1 MVELLVGTFL
11 DPCSILDAEVVLY
24 FIRPPFSIWFQAL
37 DQATV
42 VNSSVADDPILEVPV
57 RGVAPQHLL
66 DVWGVL
72 LVSRTAVL
80 FTDIQCK
87 RDGGVYR
94 NACVIYGVAD

>member
-1 MVELLVGTFL
+1 MVELLVGTSL
-11 DPCSILDAEVVLY
+11 GPCSILDAEVVLD

-42 VNSSVADDPILEVPV
+42 VNSSIADDPILEVPV

-80 FTDIQCK
+80 FTDVQSQ
-87 RDGGVYR
+87 RYGGVYR
-94 NACVIYGVAD
+94 YACIIYGVAD